1 MAGAVC
7 MNLQFDPTGI
17 CAGDFGGVYIKN
29 APPPS
34 NNDGTPKP
42 NDEDSYGRERVPY
55 DTAKTS
61 IGTADSL
68 EKRGQGYA
76 GFTET
81 EVTLSWE
88 DATKQLNFIRSAAK
102 SPNATKAEKDIYAT
116 FTKNLKKYSDSDYE
130 SRSGEESAF
139 EGLLK
144 DAQAGNGNAMALLD
158 NAFGAGGLGGNGGGS
173 GGGGG
178 AYTGPVTSTTLMNKA
193 DLRSTANAVASS
205 VLGRGITDEEFQ
217 KVLKQVRTAERADP
231 TVTTP
236 SVGSSVTQQGLSTE
250 GRQNIIRDSLMKG
263 PEAEDYGKATKM
275 MGVFAK
281 ALEMRSDGS

>member
-7 MNLQFDPTGI
+7 MNMEFDPTGI

-34 NNDGTPKP
+34 KNGGTPKP
-42 NDEDSYGRERVPY
+42 DDEDSYGRERVPY

-81 EVTLSWE
+81 ELTLSWK

-158 NAFGAGGLGGNGGGS
+158 NAFGAGGLGGNGGK
-173 GGGGG
+173 GGG
-178 AYTGPVTSTTLMNKA
+178 AYTGPVTTNTISTLSKRDVEVTLNDFAIEM
-193 DLRSTANAVASS
+193 
-205 VLGRGITDEEFQ
+205 LGRNLTKQE
-217 KVLKQVRTAERADP
+217 LKKYSSKFEKQDLQAQVNVRTP
-231 TVTTP
+231 NGP
-236 SVGSSVTQQGLSTE
+236 SQLTSVTKEKQSRESIVQDILQE
-250 GRQNIIRDSLMKG
+250 N
-263 PEAEDYGKATKM
+263 PDY
-275 MGVFAK
+275 AK
-281 ALEMRSDGS
+281 NVINTDVLDMFKKRLGI

>member
-7 MNLQFDPTGI
+7 MNLQFDPTGV

-29 APPPS
+29 APTPGL
-34 NNDGTPKP
+34 NGGTPKD
-42 NDEDSYGRERVPY
+42 NYQEDSYGRERVPY
-55 DTAKTS
+55 NTAKTS

-76 GFTET
+76 GFNET
-81 EVTLSWE
+81 ELTLSWE
-88 DATKQLNFIRSAAK
+88 DATKQLNAIRSAAK

-130 SRSGEESAF
+130 SRSGEEDAF

-144 DAQAGNGNAMALLD
+144 DAQAGNGNAMSLLD
-158 NAFGAGGLGGNGGGS
+158 NAFGSGGLGGDSGGGS
-173 GGGGG
+173 GGR
-178 AYTGPVTSTTLMNKA
+178 YTGPVSSTTLMNKI
-193 DLRSTANAVASS
+193 DLKSTANAVASA

-217 KVLKQVRTAERADP
+217 KVLKQVRAAERSNP
-231 TVTTP
+231 SISTP
-236 SVGSSVTQQGLSTE
+236 GVGSNVTEQGLSAE
-250 GRQNIIRDSLMKG
+250 GRQNIVRDFLMKG

-281 ALEMRSDGS
+281 ALEMRPSGE

>member
-7 MNLQFDPTGI
+7 MNMEFDPTGI

-34 NNDGTPKP
+34 NNGGTPKP

-158 NAFGAGGLGGNGGGS
+158 NAFGAGGLGGNGGG
-173 GGGGG
+173 GGGSG

-193 DLRSTANAVASS
+193 DLKSTANAVASS
-205 VLGRGITDEEFQ
+205 VLGRGITDEEFE
-217 KVLKQVRTAERADP
+217 KVLKQVRTAERSDP
-231 TVTTP
+231 TVSTP
-236 SVGSSVTQQGLSTE
+236 GVGSNVTQQGLTAE
-250 GRQNIIRDSLMKG
+250 GRQDIIREALMKG
-263 PEAEDYGKATKM
+263 PEAEDYSKATTM
-275 MGVFAK
+275 MNIFNQ
-281 ALEMRSDGS
+281 ALESRPEGA

>member
-7 MNLQFDPTGI
+7 MNMEFDPTGI

-34 NNDGTPKP
+34 NNGGTPKP
-42 NDEDSYGRERVPY
+42 DDEDSYGRERVPY

-81 EVTLSWE
+81 ELTLSWE

-158 NAFGAGGLGGNGGGS
+158 NAFGAGGLGGNGGG

-193 DLRSTANAVASS
+193 DLKSTANAVASS
-205 VLGRGITDEEFQ
+205 VLGRGITDEEFE
-217 KVLKQVRTAERADP
+217 KVLKQVRTAERSDP
-231 TVTTP
+231 TIST
-236 SVGSSVTQQGLSTE
+236 SGIGSNVTQQGLTAE
-250 GRQNIIRDSLMKG
+250 GRQDIIREALMKG
-263 PEAEDYGKATKM
+263 PEAEDYSKATTM
-275 MGVFAK
+275 MNIFNQ
-281 ALEMRSDGS
+281 ALESRPEGA